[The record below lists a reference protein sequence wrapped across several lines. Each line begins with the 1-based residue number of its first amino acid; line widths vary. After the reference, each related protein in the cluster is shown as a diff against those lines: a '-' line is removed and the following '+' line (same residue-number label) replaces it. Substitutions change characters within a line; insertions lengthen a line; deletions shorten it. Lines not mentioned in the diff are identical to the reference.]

1 MGPYTFQLDL
11 KWGHHAQAQEATSP
25 QDWMVWSKAQRT
37 RGLVN
42 GGDEVKGV
50 SGLRMMGSQ
59 GTHASIITLGR
70 NGHVLIVTPTLL
82 FIAFSLVLGFLALG
96 QCF

>member
-11 KWGHHAQAQEATSP
+11 KCGHHPQDQEVASP
-25 QDWMVWSKAQRT
+25 QGWMVWSKAQHT
-37 RGLVN
+37 RGLAN

-50 SGLRMMGSQ
+50 SGLRMMVSQ
-59 GTHASIITLGR
+59 GTHAGIITVGR
-70 NGHVLIVTPTLL
+70 NGHELIVTPTLL

-96 QCF
+96 